1 MPTESVDVRTA
12 RVVSRYVE
20 GGGNQLSTSISSQT
34 KLMTDVGLTSDDGV
48 NLVLD
53 LCSEFGIKLPDD
65 FNAVVHDNGLRERT
79 FGELVNRLGSFINA
93 KEPAA

>member
-1 MPTESVDVRTA
+1 MPTESADIRAA
-12 RVVSRYVE
+12 RVVLRYVE
-20 GGGNQLSTSISSQT
+20 AGGNQISTRITSET
-34 KLMTDVGLTSDDGV
+34 KLMTDIGLSSDDGV

-53 LCSEFGIKLPDD
+53 LCSEFSVELPDD

-93 KEPAA
+93 KEPSK

>member
-1 MPTESVDVRTA
+1 MPTEPVDVRTA

-20 GGGNQLSTSISSQT
+20 AGGNQLRTSIASRT
-34 KLMTDVGLTSDDGV
+34 KLMTDVGLSSDDGV

-53 LCSEFGIKLPDD
+53 LCSEFGVNLPDD

-79 FGELVNRLGSFINA
+79 FGELVTRIGSFINS
-93 KEPAA
+93 KEPAK